1 MTRSLFAVSK
11 ETHGAVLATL
21 VIAVRTVLLVLWF
34 FLSCLLGCI
43 LCIFKFRSPDV
54 PRIICS
60 FYSPVSAWLAGI
72 RLVQQDWHHT
82 VDADNSAVY
91 LANHQTFLDLSFF
104 GQQLPKNTV
113 CVAKSDLKW
122 VPVSGPS
129 RSAARFRAR
138 SDAVCSPRSLACSG
152 MRRAMFTSIAS
163 AATRPSSRSTSLPTG
178 CRRKSAACGSSPRAR
193 ETRSTLRRW

>member
-11 ETHGAVLATL
+11 ETHGAVLTNL
-21 VIAVRTVLLVLWF
+21 VIAVRSTLLVLWF

-122 VPVSGPS
+122 VPVSG
-129 RSAARFRAR
+129 RRAAQHASAV
-138 SDAVCSPRSLACSG
+138 SDALVSLSRSLACSG

-163 AATRPSSRSTSLPTG
+163 AATRPCSRSTSLPTG

-193 ETRSTLRRW
+193 ETRSTRRRW